1 MAWPRRNAPHVG
13 LVAAL
18 AAAAALLIALGWPL
32 TFFQDTWAILLER
45 PGLSA
50 DSLLRPHNE
59 HLVVFQV
66 ALEKLLIKVFGMTSS
81 HPEMLVMTGTLLASA
96 ALLFAYVRRRVD
108 PWLALMATVLL
119 LFLGAAWQVQLWPFE
134 IEFSAPIAAGLG
146 VLLLLEREDARSD
159 AGACLLMILGLG
171 FGSLGLSFVFAAAVD
186 VFLKRGRRGWG
197 RAWIVIVPLVLYAV
211 WYVGWGRDAEH
222 HLTLHNIFLSP
233 QYLFNGL
240 AAAVGSLSG
249 LDTIGVSGQ
258 GDPTWGRP
266 LLIVVIGL
274 AIYWQR
280 RRPGVSA
287 TFWPIVAAAL
297 SYWLLAAFNFI
308 PGREAT
314 SSRYIYAGAVF
325 VILLAAELLR
335 GVRVSRQGLLIAG
348 AVTLLAVA
356 PNLAE
361 MKDGADFLKEQSVLT
376 RADTAAIEIASR
388 TIEPSFALSPE
399 IAGTPSLININAE
412 KFLPVAREDGSPAYS
427 PQELTEA
434 PAAGQ
439 RQADIVLSQ
448 ALPLATDTRPGS
460 LRPASDRENCVE
472 VGGAAPGQE
481 VRLSPGKTRIEVAPG
496 GQAGFSLRRFAVG
509 EYPVPTAG
517 APGESTTILEIPKDR
532 APQPWYLLVE
542 AAQTA
547 WVCR

>member
-1 MAWPRRNAPHVG
+1 MAWPRRNAPYVG
-13 LVAAL
+13 LVVAL
-18 AAAAALLIALGWPL
+18 AAAAALLIALSWPL

-50 DSLLRPHNE
+50 NSLLRPHNE

-96 ALLFAYVRRRVD
+96 ALLFAYVRHRVD
-108 PWLALMATVLL
+108 PWLALMAAVLV

-134 IEFSAPIAAGLG
+134 IEFTAPIAAGLG
-146 VLLLLEREDARSD
+146 VLLLLDREDRFGD
-159 AGACLLMILGLG
+159 AWACLLLVVGLG

-186 VFLKRGRRGWG
+186 VFLKRDRRGWG
-197 RAWIVIVPLVLYAV
+197 RVWIVVVPLFLYVV

-222 HLTLHNIFLSP
+222 HLTLHNVLLSP

-258 GDPTWGRP
+258 GDATWGRP
-266 LLIVVIGL
+266 LLIALIGL
-274 AIYWQR
+274 AVYWQR
-280 RRPGVSA
+280 RRPGVSI
-287 TFWPIVAAAL
+287 TFWPVTAAAL

-314 SSRYIYAGAVF
+314 SSRYVYAGAVF

-335 GVRVSRQGLLIAG
+335 GVRVSRQALLIAG

-356 PNLAE
+356 PNLVE

-388 TIEPSFALSPE
+388 TVQPSFALTPE

-412 KFLPVAREDGSPAYS
+412 KFLPVARDNGSPAYS
-427 PQELTEA
+427 PQELTKA
-434 PAAGQ
+434 PAAAQ

-448 ALPLATDTRPGS
+448 ALPLSTETIHRNFGKADSGTCQTVTPG
-460 LRPASDRENCVE
+460 ASPT
-472 VGGAAPGQE
+472 GGIP
-481 VRLSPGKTRIEVAPG
+481 LSPGMTRIEISPG
-496 GQAGFSLRRFAVG
+496 PEATFKLRRFAAS
-509 EYPVPTAG
+509 EFPVPTAG
-517 APGESTTILEIPKDR
+517 APGGSITLLRIPADR
-532 APQPWYLLVE
+532 ATQRWHLQVE
-542 AAQTA
+542 AQQLIR
-547 WVCR
+547 VCG

>member
-1 MAWPRRNAPHVG
+1 MAWQRRNAPYVG

-45 PGLSA
+45 PGFSA

-146 VLLLLEREDARSD
+146 VLLLLDREDARAD
-159 AGACLLMILGLG
+159 AWACLLMIIGLG

-186 VFLKRGRRGWG
+186 VFLKRDRRGWG

-222 HLTLHNIFLSP
+222 HLTLHNILLSP

-266 LLIVVIGL
+266 LLIVLIGL
-274 AIYWQR
+274 AVYWQR
-280 RRPGVSA
+280 RRPGVA
-287 TFWPIVAAAL
+287 TTFWPVVVASL

-356 PNLAE
+356 PNLTE
-361 MKDGADFLKEQSVLT
+361 MKDGANFLKEQSVLT
-376 RADTAAIEIASR
+376 RADTAAIEIASH
-388 TIEPSFALSPE
+388 TVEPSFALTPE

-412 KFLPVAREDGSPAYS
+412 KLLPVARENGSPAYS

-434 PAAGQ
+434 PASGQ

-460 LRPASDRENCVE
+460 LRPASGRENCVE
-472 VGGAAPGQE
+472 AGGSAPGQE

-517 APGESTTILEIPKDR
+517 APGESTTILEIPRDK